1 LIYIPA
7 KPTDD
12 FKSFATPILSVENSY
27 ISSPLFGSW
36 YWLAEVKPVSQGGI
50 PPDIPRVEVRLT
62 FKDGGHIE
70 FRDKFEEIKERL
82 YQIREVERATGRSA
96 HLPDEPL
103 PAYQAEEGGASRGV
117 VGTDAT
123 AGQSNA
129 GGGATLAPSSAVG
142 RSVSSGSQNPR
153 APDEPPPG
161 YDEAQAQS
169 ISMRLEDHI
178 REEADRQ

>member
-7 KPTDD
+7 KPTEE
-12 FKSFATPILSVENSY
+12 FKSFATPILNIENSH

-36 YWLAEVKPVSQGGI
+36 YWLAEARPVSQGGI
-50 PPDIPRVEVRLT
+50 PPDIPRVEVKLT

-82 YQIREVERATGRSA
+82 HQIREVERSTGRSVNM
-96 HLPDEPL
+96 PDEPL
-103 PAYQAEEGGASRGV
+103 PAYQAQQDEPAAASAPVSSG
-117 VGTDAT
+117 
-123 AGQSNA
+123 
-129 GGGATLAPSSAVG
+129 TLAPGPEVG
-142 RSVSSGSQNPR
+142 RSLSSGSQNLR

-161 YDEAQAQS
+161 YDEAQAQT